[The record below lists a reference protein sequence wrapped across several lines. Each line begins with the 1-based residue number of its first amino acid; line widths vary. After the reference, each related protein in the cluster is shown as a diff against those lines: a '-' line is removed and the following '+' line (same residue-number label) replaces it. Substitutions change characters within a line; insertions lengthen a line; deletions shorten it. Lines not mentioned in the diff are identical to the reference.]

1 MNLGYDDLMVEVF
14 SFSAALLYV
23 AAALHQFA
31 SAWHDPESAVRNWS
45 VFLGCL
51 AVGLHALALYHGVQP
66 AGGLNLGPLPALSLL
81 LCVTVGITLF
91 YSVFRPQ
98 VERLLI
104 LFQPLAAAAALLA
117 LWRPDSGDALVRG
130 AGPVFHALLSVA
142 AFSLLSIAG
151 AQVLY
156 ILFFHARLK
165 RHRVLGLARMLP
177 SLEAQDRNLF
187 QMLLLGVLLLGA
199 ALASSLL
206 LADFPGARPAVLQ
219 NAFPAGA
226 LAVLCT
232 LLAARRLF
240 RWQGAATARWTLGG
254 LGLLLVVR
262 LGGEFLLS

>member
-1 MNLGYDDLMVEVF
+1 MMNFMVQVF
-14 SFSAALLYV
+14 SLSAVLLYA

-31 SAWHDPESAVRNWS
+31 HAWRDPESAVRNWS

-66 AGGLNLGPLPALSLL
+66 TGGINLEPLPALSLL

-104 LFQPLAAAAALLA
+104 LFQPLAAAAILLT
-117 LWRPDSGDALVRG
+117 LWRPDSGDVLVRG
-130 AGPVFHALLSVA
+130 QVPVFHALLSVA

-165 RHRVLGLARMLP
+165 KHRVLGLARLLP

-187 QMLLLGVLLLGA
+187 QVLLLGA
-199 ALASSLL
+199 LLLGAVLASGLL
-206 LADFPGARPAVLQ
+206 LADFPGGRPAVLQ
-219 NAFPAGA
+219 NTFPAVA
-226 LAVLCT
+226 LAMLCT
-232 LLAARRLF
+232 LLAGRRLF
-240 RWQGAATARWTLGG
+240 HWQGAATARWTLGG
-254 LGLLLVVR
+254 LGLLLIVL